1 VFNINCMRI
10 RRNEHTMKKRIKT
23 LVSLIM
29 LSGLLVVSGFGCKGL
44 SQQERA
50 SLRPVT
56 LNYWTVYGD
65 VDQLRTYAA
74 EYSTQ
79 YPHVTVNIRQV
90 RYEEFD
96 SLFTNALADDVGPD
110 IVSMHVRW
118 LRKNESRLSPAP
130 SSIQVS
136 RLVTKN
142 QYTKEQEVV
151 VDTIS
156 LPREREVRNNYVQT
170 VAKDVVFNQNI
181 FGFPMALDTLAL
193 FYNQTILDRSGVAE
207 APKTWDEF
215 VRAVQQTTKFN
226 ATLDIIQ
233 SGVAMGTSQNIDNFA
248 DIVALLMLQSGV
260 TMVEGNT
267 VTFGSGVERDQTR
280 THPTIRAL
288 DFYTGFARA
297 TADRYSWNEK
307 MQNAFDEFVRGR
319 TAFFIG
325 FAYDFPRL
333 QARAPQLPLKIAPI
347 PQLNPETPANVANY
361 WVESVVKKS
370 KNQNEAWGFVQF
382 ITSKEKVRE
391 YVTATSRPSPYREQI
406 TAQQESEIL
415 GPFATQ
421 ALYADN
427 WYRGREVDVAIGA
440 MKDLVT
446 EYLRQG
452 NTPEE
457 TLRKDRTVIVNTAA
471 KIQQTY

>member
-1 VFNINCMRI
+1 
-10 RRNEHTMKKRIKT
+10 MKERVKT
-23 LVSLIM
+23 ILSLIL
-29 LSGLLVVSGFGCKGL
+29 LSSLLVFSGFGCKGL
-44 SQQERA
+44 NQQERA

-65 VDQLRTYAA
+65 VEQLRIYAA
-74 EYSTQ
+74 EYSAR
-79 YPHVTVNIRQV
+79 YPHVKINIRQV

-118 LRKNESRLSPAP
+118 LRKNEVRLASAPASIKSP
-130 SSIQVS
+130 
-136 RLVTKN
+136 RLVMKN

-151 VDTIS
+151 VDTVS
-156 LPREREVRNNYVQT
+156 LPTERDIRNQYVGT
-170 VAKDVVFNQNI
+170 VAKDVIIDGNI
-181 FGFPMALDTLAL
+181 FGLPMALDSLAL
-193 FYNQTILDRSGVAE
+193 FYNQTILDRSGIAE

-215 VRAVQQTTKFN
+215 VRAVQQITKFS

-233 SGVAMGTSQNIDNFA
+233 SGVAMGTSNNIDNFA
-248 DIVALLMLQSGV
+248 DIVALLMLQSGSKV
-260 TMVEGNT
+260 TDGDT
-267 VTFGSGVERDQTR
+267 VAFASGVDRDQNR
-280 THPTIRAL
+280 THATIRAL

-319 TAFFIG
+319 TAFFLG
-325 FAYDFPRL
+325 FAYDYPRL
-333 QARAPQLPLKIAPI
+333 QARAPQLAIKIATI
-347 PQLNPETPANVANY
+347 PQLNPETPVNVANY

-370 KNQNEAWGFVQF
+370 QNQNEAWGFINF
-382 ITSKEKVRE
+382 ITSKEKVQQ
-391 YVTATSRPSPYREQI
+391 YVTATFRPSPYREQI
-406 TAQQESEIL
+406 TAQQEDETL

-421 ALYADN
+421 ALFAEN
-427 WYRGREVDVAIGA
+427 WYRGREADVATTA
-440 MKDLVT
+440 LKDMVT

-457 TLRKDRTVIVNTAA
+457 TLRKDKSVIINTAA